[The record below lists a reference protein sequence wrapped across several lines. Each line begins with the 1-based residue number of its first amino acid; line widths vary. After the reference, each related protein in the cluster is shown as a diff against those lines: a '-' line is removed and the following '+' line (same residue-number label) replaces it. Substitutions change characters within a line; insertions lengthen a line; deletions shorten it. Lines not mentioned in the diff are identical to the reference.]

1 VEFMLYREFDPSGS
15 KCDTPDDGSKTGA
28 NVQRDLSRLGDGV
41 PWCVGVRGSGVEHDR
56 DHDHDREPG
65 PDRESDSD
73 SEPDLDPDPEP
84 DRESDSDSD
93 SDLDPDSVL
102 DLDLDP

>member
-56 DHDHDREPG
+56 DHDREPG
-65 PDRESDSD
+65 PDPDLDPDRESDPEPDRESD
-73 SEPDLDPDPEP
+73 SEPDLDPDP
-84 DRESDSDSD
+84 
-93 SDLDPDSVL
+93 
-102 DLDLDP
+102 